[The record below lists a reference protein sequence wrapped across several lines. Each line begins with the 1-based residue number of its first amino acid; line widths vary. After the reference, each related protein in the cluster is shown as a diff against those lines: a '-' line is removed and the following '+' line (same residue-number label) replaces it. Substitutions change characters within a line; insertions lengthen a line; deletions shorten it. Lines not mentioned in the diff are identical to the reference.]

1 MARTRVKLLGTALMT
16 GLFLILPVVKVFAAG
31 TVTVA
36 ADKETAA
43 VGDTCIIA
51 YKTEGAGDGAE
62 APEISVEYDEN
73 RLSVVESDK
82 TYGGGGG
89 KLTFTDTE
97 ATITFTILS
106 GGPAEVYVTAVL
118 DGDGADPA
126 TGSATINVEGE
137 DTAAAAASATTAG
150 TTDTGVAAGTVASLD
165 GSKTI
170 STVFP
175 DEMMPELFHKTTAA
189 YSGTTIEAAQFDMGD
204 ILLVY
209 VTDEATNTGG
219 FCVIDQNTGELTDF
233 RMIRGIE
240 NKFIIILKAPKNVE
254 VPLNFTKATLM
265 WNDQT
270 LEAYM
275 ITDNAQG
282 EGAASEEA
290 QPAYSD
296 GNVSAQ
302 DFFLVYAISSEGNE
316 GWYLYDQKEGT
327 YQRYLQVIRTAV
339 DDEGNQMPIT
349 EAATEAAAA
358 KYEKPMRLRLIII
371 CALGV
376 ISLILLIIVIVLAV
390 RSGRDDDEDEE
401 DDIQIDPR
409 EIRRSAQQQRRRI
422 ASVEVEDEDEDDED
436 DDEYDEDDDDEDD
449 EYDDEDEDEEDDD
462 EEDEEYEDDE
472 DEDEDDDEDV
482 KEYVKPIPEKKGVKS
497 SAQQENSDSSEVLNP
512 RARRERSRGKNQPIA
527 QTQAIDWSEME
538 SVVKNASS
546 DSRRPVGNN
555 TSALPSRYRINSEIE
570 AKNGSENKDKDKNI
584 DKPLTGETDS
594 PVISSKTGEAISK
607 QEAASIKKTA
617 AAASVRTGN
626 TGALAIAEAAAA
638 SKNRAIPKATP
649 VIPSNMPAKAP
660 APVQKRDDVP
670 SYYADKQTQPPMQK
684 KGDIPAYYED
694 EKAPVSGQRRG
705 EAPMYYADEQA
716 QAPTMREEIRDER
729 AGKASYGR
737 RRGMYEPDDIM
748 EEDEEDEDEDEGFSF
763 FRRSKKKVPGRVEK
777 KDRRG
782 RRGMMDEDEDMYSEA
797 PAADE
802 RRRGRSRRGQ
812 DISAGQGY
820 MNQGYEQNGYD
831 QGYQQYSQSM
841 GYNQGQQG
849 YMNQGY
855 GQGGYDQGYQQY
867 SQNAG
872 YNQGQQGYMNQGY
885 GQGSYDQGYQQYSQ
899 GAGYNQSQQ
908 GYMNQGYGQN
918 GYGQG
923 YQQDGLQYQEYS
935 QQPMY
940 NTADFDDDFEFNFID
955 VK

>member
-1 MARTRVKLLGTALMT
+1 MARTRVKIWGTALMT
-16 GLFLILPVVKVFAAG
+16 GLFLLLPAVKVFAAG

-89 KLTFTDTE
+89 KLTFTDSE
-97 ATITFTILS
+97 ASITFSILS

-118 DGDGADPA
+118 DGDGANLA

-137 DTAAAAASATTAG
+137 DTAAASSGAASAETTS
-150 TTDTGVAAGTVASLD
+150 TGVEAGTVASLD
-165 GSKTI
+165 GTKTI

-189 YSGTTIEAAQFDMGD
+189 YSGTTIEAAQFDMGN

-219 FCVIDQNTGELTDF
+219 FCVIDQSTGELTDF

-275 ITDNAQG
+275 IADTTQG
-282 EGAASEEA
+282 EDGTGDEA
-290 QPAYSD
+290 QPAYSN
-296 GNVSAQ
+296 GNVSAK
-302 DFFLVYAISSEGNE
+302 DFFLVYAMSSEGSE

-339 DDEGNQMPIT
+339 DNEGNQMPIT
-349 EAATEAAAA
+349 EAATEAAAE

-371 CALGV
+371 CALGA

-390 RSGRDDDEDEE
+390 RSGKDEEEEDEEDDIRIDPSEIKRSARQQRRRIAAAEIEDDEDEEDDEDDEDEEDDEYFDDDEDDDDEDEE
-401 DDIQIDPR
+401 DEDDD
-409 EIRRSAQQQRRRI
+409 
-422 ASVEVEDEDEDDED
+422 DEDEDDED
-436 DDEYDEDDDDEDD
+436 DDEEDEDDEDD
-449 EYDDEDEDEEDDD
+449 
-462 EEDEEYEDDE
+462 
-472 DEDEDDDEDV
+472 DV
-482 KEYVKPIPEKKGVKS
+482 KEYVKPVPEKRGVRTHV
-497 SAQQENSDSSEVLNP
+497 QHDDVNSPDVLNP
-512 RARRERSRGKNQPIA
+512 RSRKDKVRGKNQPIA
-527 QTQAIDWSEME
+527 RTEAIDWSEME
-538 SVVKNASS
+538 SVVKNAAS

-555 TSALPSRYRINSEIE
+555 TSALPPRYRLNDEPE
-570 AKNGSENKDKDKNI
+570 AKKTNVNETKNKQAPGK
-584 DKPLTGETDS
+584 TDA
-594 PVISSKTGEAISK
+594 PVISSKTGEAVSGK
-607 QEAASIKKTA
+607 EAASIKKTA
-617 AAASVRTGN
+617 AAAAARTDN

-638 SKNRAIPKATP
+638 SKNRAVPKATP
-649 VIPSNMPAKAP
+649 VVPANMPARTPAP
-660 APVQKRDDVP
+660 AQQR
-670 SYYADKQTQPPMQK
+670 
-684 KGDIPAYYED
+684 GDAPA
-694 EKAPVSGQRRG
+694 
-705 EAPMYYADEQA
+705 YYADEQK
-716 QAPTMREEIRDER
+716 QAPTMREEVQAEK
-729 AGKASYGR
+729 AGMGSYGR
-737 RRGMYEPDDIM
+737 RRGMYEPDDVT
-748 EEDEEDEDEDEGFSF
+748 EDEDDEDDDEDEGFSF
-763 FRRSKKKVPGRVEK
+763 FRRNKNKVPKKVEQ

-782 RRGMMDEDEDMYSEA
+782 RRGRNTDEDMYEDA
-797 PAADE
+797 PDE
-802 RRRGRSRRGQ
+802 NEGRRGGSQRGQ
-812 DISAGQGY
+812 GTAARQGYMDRGYGRGGYDQGYQQYPQGAGYNQGQQGY
-820 MNQGYEQNGYD
+820 MNRDYGQSGYD
-831 QGYQQYSQSM
+831 QGYQQYSQGT
-841 GYNQGQQG
+841 GYSQGQQG

-867 SQNAG
+867 PQGAG
-872 YNQGQQGYMNQGY
+872 YNMGQQGYMNQGY
-885 GQGSYDQGYQQYSQ
+885 GQG
-899 GAGYNQSQQ
+899 
-908 GYMNQGYGQN
+908 

-923 YQQDGLQYQEYS
+923 YQQDGMQYQEYP